1 MFDKYLNMSLEE
13 LRLLGTKELIRIAD
27 ELIVVFD
34 SMAQVYDE
42 PLDDWLE
49 ELEELYTRIAPR
61 KNDILL
67 AKNGTTGVCAIV
79 ETDEV
84 FDIFFLI
91 NSRRI
96 LTF

>member
-42 PLDDWLE
+42 SLDDWLE
-49 ELEELYTRIAPR
+49 ELEELYTRI
-61 KNDILL
+61 DYILDL
-67 AKNGTTGVCAIV
+67 
-79 ETDEV
+79 DYM
-84 FDIFFLI
+84 
-91 NSRRI
+91 
-96 LTF
+96 